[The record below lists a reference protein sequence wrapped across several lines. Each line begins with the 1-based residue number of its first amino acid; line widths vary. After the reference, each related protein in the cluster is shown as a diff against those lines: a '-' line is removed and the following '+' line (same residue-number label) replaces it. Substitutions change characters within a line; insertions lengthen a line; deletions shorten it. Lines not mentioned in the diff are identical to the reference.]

1 MKINIKTT
9 NIELTPQLRQ
19 YIEEKIG
26 ELDKFIQHIDGCVE
40 TWVEVGK
47 PSFRHRKRED
57 AFYVEVN
64 IRLPGQGVRSVAKGS
79 DLYLTIDQVK
89 DELQRLLKRYKGK
102 REAKYKKG
110 ARIFKKMM
118 RLSPLA
124 RFKKRRRGKREK
136 REGI

>member
-40 TWVEVGK
+40 AWVEVGK

-79 DLYLTIDQVK
+79 DLNLTIDQVK

-102 REAKYKKG
+102 REAKLKRG
-110 ARIFKKMM
+110 ARTFKKIM

-124 RFKKRRRGKREK
+124 RFKKKKGKREK

>member
-9 NIELTPQLRQ
+9 NIELVPQLRQ

-40 TWVEVGK
+40 AWVEVGK

-57 AFYVEVN
+57 AFYVETN
-64 IRLPGQGVRSVAKGS
+64 IRLPGQGVRSEAKGS
-79 DLYLTIDQVK
+79 DLYLTINQVK
-89 DELQRLLKRYKGK
+89 DELQRLLKKYEGI
-102 REAKYKKG
+102 REAKLKRG
-110 ARIFKKMM
+110 ARTFKKIM

-124 RFKKRRRGKREK
+124 RFKRRKGQRTRE
-136 REGI
+136 EGL

>member
-9 NIELTPQLRQ
+9 NIELVPQLRQ

-26 ELDKFIQHIDGCVE
+26 ELDKFIQHIDGSVE
-40 TWVEVGK
+40 AWVEAGK

-64 IRLPGQGVRSVAKGS
+64 IRLPGQGVRSEAKGS
-79 DLYLTIDQVK
+79 DLYLTINQVK

-102 REAKYKKG
+102 REAKLKKG
-110 ARIFKKMM
+110 VRIFKKMM

-124 RFKKRRRGKREK
+124 RFKRREKGKREK
-136 REGI
+136 QEGI